1 MGEIISGNSMVA
13 VCDILGYSNLVES
26 SSLHNMIDLHLN
38 NIKNLIKSSTHYINR
53 NKDVYPSPSLGYSIF
68 SDTVFLYSLSD
79 TYEGYRSVLHAVYS
93 LIRQPMFTPIYRF
106 RAGISYGEFYH
117 DKKESLYTGKAMVE
131 AYKLEKIQQWS
142 GAALTETAADKFK
155 NKSPESDLLVDYDV
169 PVRLPTGSTHKILSV
184 VNWTYGPR
192 HPEIPGKPNWMERE
206 EKGVR
211 VDFYKDKNVEQK
223 ILNTEKFH
231 SDNCIQCQASNY
243 LP

>member
-26 SSLHNMIDLHLN
+26 SSLQDMIDLHLK
-38 NIKNLIKSSTHYINR
+38 NIKNLIESSTRYINR

-68 SDTVFLYSLSD
+68 SDTVFLYSLTD

-142 GAALTETAADKFK
+142 GAALTETAADKF
-155 NKSPESDLLVDYDV
+155 
-169 PVRLPTGSTHKILSV
+169 
-184 VNWTYGPR
+184 
-192 HPEIPGKPNWMERE
+192 
-206 EKGVR
+206 
-211 VDFYKDKNVEQK
+211 
-223 ILNTEKFH
+223 
-231 SDNCIQCQASNY
+231 
-243 LP
+243 